1 MLGDE
6 NPSETSSRSPD
17 ALTQSERRVDAEIFK
32 AVMRRLAGGV
42 VVITANNNG
51 SLYGMTAT
59 AFCSVCADPP
69 TILIIVNRSTRTH
82 PHIQTTR
89 KFAVNILSDR
99 QRDIA
104 ERFAGKLSDQ
114 FAGVNYILPPDG
126 SPAFVGAAASLQ
138 CEVTQCI
145 EIGTHTVFIARVADA
160 DAAELTPLL
169 YHSAQYHRL
178 SAIN

>member
-1 MLGDE
+1 MLGDK
-6 NPSETSSRSPD
+6 NPDEAGSQGANAVVQT
-17 ALTQSERRVDAEIFK
+17 ERRVDAEIFK
-32 AVMRRLAGGV
+32 AVMRRLAGAV

-69 TILIIVNRSTRTH
+69 TVLIIVNRSTRTH

-114 FAGVNYILPPDG
+114 FAGVDYSVPADG
-126 SPAFVGAAASLQ
+126 SPVFIGAAASLQ

-169 YHSAQYHRL
+169 YHSAQNHRL